1 MVYRRFNLSYY
12 SMIISVAPLAIFI
25 LSLINVKVKP
35 VDSILNEIRASLNDY
50 PLADFEYDKNCIGK
64 YNGSIY
70 TFPGSK
76 RGCSCVEV
84 DSYYYDQNGKYEV
97 NPGECDTNQTRNGC
111 KDLSSY
117 PSQKLW
123 NYKNDGKFCS
133 KKYNANTEL
142 NGYLYYLNISV
153 KENEKC
159 QEGFKNCGKL
169 DDMGN
174 YLCFPK
180 DDDCPVNEIIVSESQ
195 RPELVDYNV
204 TSIKNTYF
212 YYRNTANKSVITK
225 LKVAEEK
232 LCMDR
237 TYFYTKYPQYILDN
251 NFDLY
256 GCRNK
261 IEGELYSNS
270 EDFVDKITKKSL
282 YLNSPDIDIY
292 FYNKSIFDYPFYSLE
307 AEMILYTQ
315 RYIGYDKQC
324 FIDNNVFDM
333 NKSPFEENKI
343 KEMNDYVSDTISKNK
358 LIKWFSIICFI
369 LILIACAVFNLDK
382 KDNTIFIWL
391 WTLVCC
397 CLYIWLAIPIYS
409 NFRKIDKFK
418 KFPLCG
424 NKITNIKFD
433 TYHSTANTLKTTS
446 ILSIIFLNLQL
457 LFNIIIIVL
466 RYTLQYVDD
475 YNYEPENRKPLNQNY
490 SSNIDYNK
498 ASEKSYYNNDSNK
511 PPEEPYYNNFS
522 NNKNN
527 VNNENDPY
535 YNSSDF
541 NQNNH
546 NRVSGVDNPTPYNY
560 VGNSVY

>member
-270 EDFVDKITKKSL
+270 EDVVDKITKKSL

-546 NRVSGVDNPTPYNY
+546 NKVSGVDNPTPYNY